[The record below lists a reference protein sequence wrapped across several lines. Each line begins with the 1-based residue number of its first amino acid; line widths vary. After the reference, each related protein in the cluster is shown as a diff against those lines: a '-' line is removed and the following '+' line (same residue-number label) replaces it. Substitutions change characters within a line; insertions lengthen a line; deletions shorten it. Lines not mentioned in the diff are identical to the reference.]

1 MRPHEPAVAT
11 PRWEA
16 ALSLEFARRDGRSLL
31 ARRSQRGP
39 LAVQKTLHPEGDGV
53 CHALVL
59 HPPGGICAGD
69 ELTID
74 VQAGQGAH
82 ALLTTPGAGKFYR
95 SSGGRATQHLNFR
108 IEHGAAL
115 EWLPQ
120 ETIVFDGAC
129 AALSTRINLADSAA
143 FIGWEVLCLGRTA
156 AGERFRGGLLTTNTR
171 IATEGKTLWL
181 ERGRIE
187 GGSRLLD
194 SPAGLAGH
202 PVTATLL
209 ATHHGKG
216 PELLNSLRR
225 CAPADGTAGV
235 TCLPRFLVGRYLG
248 PSAQS
253 ARHYFVALWQILRPA
268 LVGREAVLPR
278 IWNT

>member
-1 MRPHEPAVAT
+1 PALAT

-16 ALSLEFARRDGRSLL
+16 ALSLEFAQRDGRSLL
-31 ARRSQRGP
+31 SRRSQRGP

-69 ELTID
+69 ELAID
-74 VQAGQGAH
+74 ARVGHGAH

-95 SSGGRATQHLNFR
+95 SSGGQATQHLNFR
-108 IEHGAAL
+108 IEDGAML

-120 ETIVFDGAC
+120 ETIVFDGAR
-129 AALSTRINLADSAA
+129 ATLSTRIDLAAGAA
-143 FIGWEVLCLGRTA
+143 FIGWEVVCLGRTA
-156 AGERFRGGLLTTNTR
+156 AGERFEGGLLATESR
-171 IATEGKTLWL
+171 IGTEGKTLWL

-187 GGSRLLD
+187 GGSRLLV
-194 SPAGLAGH
+194 SPSGLAGQ

-209 ATHHGKG
+209 ATHGEQVPG
-216 PELLNSLRR
+216 LIDQLRR
-225 CAPADGTAGV
+225 CAAADGICGV
-235 TCLPRFLVGRYLG
+235 TCLPRLFVARYLG

-253 ARHYFVALWQILRPA
+253 ARAYFVALWQILRPA
-268 LVGREAVLPR
+268 LIGREAVLPR